1 MQCQERLWSSRLVSC
16 REIRALR
23 AAVGVRSCGGLGAHA
38 PWAAATGVSPWHAA
52 GSSQAGGA
60 GALGGRPVWG
70 RVRHFPGPVANPLPS
85 RKSMLPKRLRR
96 VRRASSPL
104 RHSHGRPQLSA
115 PAPRPEIVPRAA
127 ARCSRRHSPKRC
139 PRRRRSARNSSR
151 IVGNTLRRLQ
161 ATPAA
166 GIASAPCVSSRPPGR
181 AGGFPG
187 RPRSRSGSCAAGRRR
202 CSPGRDRPVGPI
214 SGGDAVERLLA
225 CRAS

>member
-1 MQCQERLWSSRLVSC
+1 MPRGLRPRAFHLGTLRDHLRRGVPGPLGGGQSGGEFATLRDGWRTRCPAVSPC
-16 REIRALR
+16 SPSACV
-23 AAVGVRSCGGLGAHA
+23 ACGG
-38 PWAAATGVSPWHAA
+38 
-52 GSSQAGGA
+52 
-60 GALGGRPVWG
+60 
-70 RVRHFPGPVANPLPS
+70 RV
-85 RKSMLPKRLRR
+85 
-96 VRRASSPL
+96 
-104 RHSHGRPQLSA
+104 RHSHGRPQLAA
-115 PAPRPEIVPRAA
+115 PAPRPEFVPRAA

-187 RPRSRSGSCAAGRRR
+187 RPRSRCGSCAAGRGR